1 MGHSHLEVRG
11 QLRGLAFRGGESRR
25 DCSRRDCCRDL
36 SVSMLNTS
44 GVTCL
49 HSIHALHCVLC
60 YIACY
65 IVCYIVCYIL
75 CYILCYKVLGCG
87 DASLVNYM

>member
-25 DCSRRDCCRDL
+25 DCCRRDCCRDL

-44 GVTCL
+44 GVTYCVTYCVTKCWDVVMLVLAWRCICIVGVLHVVL
-49 HSIHALHCVLC
+49 HSVCVT
-60 YIACY
+60 
-65 IVCYIVCYIL
+65 
-75 CYILCYKVLGCG
+75 
-87 DASLVNYM
+87 